1 MKIFKYGF
9 IGSVVA
15 MLVVGFGTFW
25 IDSLRYIREDILL
38 GLTFTLVVSML
49 GLVINLIINRYGK
62 NKTKTKTED

>member
-15 MLVVGFGTFW
+15 MLIVGFGTFW
-25 IDSLRYIREDILL
+25 IDSLRIIREDILL

-62 NKTKTKTED
+62 NKT

>member
-15 MLVVGFGTFW
+15 MLIVGFGTFW
-25 IDSLRYIREDILL
+25 IDSLRIIREDILL

>member
-62 NKTKTKTED
+62 NKT

>member
-15 MLVVGFGTFW
+15 MLIVGFGTFW

-62 NKTKTKTED
+62 NKT